1 MNRGIEGQMRCEQR
15 GIGRTTEEEIVLEQ
29 SRVEQSRVEY
39 DRIEDD
45 RIEYDRIEQSRVE
58 MGIEIRTE
66 RNIEES
72 RDVGRSRGID

>member
-1 MNRGIEGQMRCEQR
+1 MRCEQR

-29 SRVEQSRVEY
+29 SRVEQSRVEQSRVEY
-39 DRIEDD
+39 DRIEYD